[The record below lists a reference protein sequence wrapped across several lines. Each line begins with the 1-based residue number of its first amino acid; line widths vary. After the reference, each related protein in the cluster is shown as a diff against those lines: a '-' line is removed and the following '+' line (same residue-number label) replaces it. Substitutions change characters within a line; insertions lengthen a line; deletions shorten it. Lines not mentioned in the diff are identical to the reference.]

1 MELKEVANYI
11 AEKIIYEIN
20 FYQQSVK
27 GDLPYNKQEVLKELI
42 KILQEKV

>member
-1 MELKEVANYI
+1 MELKEVANHI
-11 AEKIIYEIN
+11 AEKVIHEIN

-27 GDLPYNKQEVLKELI
+27 GDLPYKKQEVLEELI

>member
-1 MELKEVANYI
+1 MELKEIVNHI
-11 AEKIIYEIN
+11 AEKVIHEIN

-27 GDLPYNKQEVLKELI
+27 GDLPYKKQEIIKELI